1 MTEKSVS
8 DDGRAAEIIEL
19 DADNFIRNY
28 STAYTFSLK
37 GIDSV
42 RTNNANF
49 GFNGSTAA
57 EFHVSSQFELQNK
70 SYPSPTF
77 IRDLENTFATDTT
90 VKTYTKED
98 LDKDVFDAFVEE
110 VTNNTNNLTIPKP
123 DIPGVMNI
131 SDKVSIEL
139 YTNAMAYGYNIT
151 DCGCLKAPA
160 ASLGGFPM
168 TTVVPFWGAI
178 TAIKTPLPKLF
189 TIYSYTK

>member
-1 MTEKSVS
+1 MVDHFSPAGRNNASYNQYDRTYRGVPVINGSVTPTGTQTLENVTTLERFMTEKSVA

-77 IRDLENTFATDTT
+77 IRDL
-90 VKTYTKED
+90 
-98 LDKDVFDAFVEE
+98 
-110 VTNNTNNLTIPKP
+110 
-123 DIPGVMNI
+123 
-131 SDKVSIEL
+131 
-139 YTNAMAYGYNIT
+139 
-151 DCGCLKAPA
+151 
-160 ASLGGFPM
+160 
-168 TTVVPFWGAI
+168 
-178 TAIKTPLPKLF
+178 
-189 TIYSYTK
+189 